1 MLRLI
6 YLFNRWLHGDQELY
20 LSQKCELH
28 VGRRGRPLSTNF
40 LVAPDSDNI
49 RMMNTDAA
57 MGGFSSRQ
65 IDDVFLPFP
74 RKLDMTLHTNFLLT
88 YNLYVVSL
96 RDNLYEVSYPVFY
109 EKYFQLSSAEIFT
122 QNAKR

>member
-1 MLRLI
+1 MSR
-6 YLFNRWLHGDQELY
+6 
-20 LSQKCELH
+20 KCELH
-28 VGRRGRPLSTNF
+28 VGRRGWPLSTNF

-49 RMMNTDAA
+49 RMMNTNAA

-96 RDNLYEVSYPVFY
+96 RDSLYEVSYPVFY
-109 EKYFQLSSAEIFT
+109 EKYFKLSSAEIFT